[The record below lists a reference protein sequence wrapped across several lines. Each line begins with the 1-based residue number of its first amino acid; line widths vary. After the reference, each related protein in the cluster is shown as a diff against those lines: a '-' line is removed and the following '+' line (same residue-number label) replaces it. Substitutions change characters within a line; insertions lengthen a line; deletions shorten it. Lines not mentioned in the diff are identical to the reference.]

1 MTDGAGGGRR
11 GRGDRGGW
19 VTGLLSGLV
28 TGDDEDAHRNDA
40 GPGEEPEPSIPGAAE
55 RRRRY
60 VLCTTPAQGH
70 TAPLLAL
77 ARRLVDEGH
86 DVIFFTTP
94 HYHDKVVAT
103 GASFVPF
110 APEYDAHDLML
121 ANPERE
127 SSSKRGVRGVKDDL
141 RRIFIGPIP
150 GQCRDLRGI
159 LAGAPVDA
167 VVVDSMFLGA
177 LPLAL
182 GPREERPVIVCV
194 GVMPY
199 GALSRDAAPFG
210 VALQPGKGRL
220 ARTRNMALNWIITH
234 GALADIQRFA
244 RHRLAE
250 AGVARRGRFPGYFID
265 LPSKVTDAYLQATV
279 PGFEYPRSDLAPSV
293 RFVGPIL
300 SPPTADFPEP
310 PWWGDLDGSRQVVHV
325 TQGTLDNADL
335 DRLLLLTVRALADD
349 DVLVV
354 ATTGGPDPEP
364 LRAGLPPNARLERFI
379 PHDRLLPHVDVMVT
393 NGGYGGV
400 QQALANGVP
409 LVVAGD
415 SEDKPEVA
423 ARVHW
428 SGTGVNLRTGRPS
441 PAMVAHAVRRVLE
454 RRSYHLRARALQAQ
468 IAASDPLGDISTTLG
483 ELCAAQDVAG
493 RVTVG

>member
-1 MTDGAGGGRR
+1 VISPAGATVGRGGRA
-11 GRGDRGGW
+11 
-19 VTGLLSGLV
+19 T
-28 TGDDEDAHRNDA
+28 
-40 GPGEEPEPSIPGAAE
+40 
-55 RRRRY
+55 RRY
-60 VLCTTPAQGH
+60 VLCSTPAQGH

-77 ARRLVDEGH
+77 ARRLVGEGH
-86 DVIFFTTP
+86 EVVFFTTR
-94 HYHDKVVAT
+94 HYRDKVAAT

-110 APEYDAHDLML
+110 AEEYDAHDLMV

-127 SSSKRGVRGVKDDL
+127 SSSRRGVRGVKEDL
-141 RRIFIGPIP
+141 RRIFIGPLP

-159 LAGAPVDA
+159 LTDHPADCIVADN
-167 VVVDSMFLGA
+167 MFFGA

-182 GPREERPVIVCV
+182 GPREARPALACV

-199 GALSRDAAPFG
+199 PACSRDTAPFG
-210 VALQPGKGRL
+210 VAFQPGHGRL
-220 ARTRNMALNWIITH
+220 AHARNAAMNWATQH
-234 GALADIQRFA
+234 GMADIQRFA
-244 RHRLAE
+244 RRRLAE
-250 AGVARRGRFPGYFID
+250 AGWDRGFAGYLID
-265 LPSKVTDAYLQATV
+265 LPPKVVDAYFQATV
-279 PGFEYPRSDLAPSV
+279 AGFEYPRSDLSPTV

-300 SPPTADFPEP
+300 AASSPAFDVPS
-310 PWWGDLDGSRQVVHV
+310 WWHEVEGDRPVVHV

-335 DRLLLLTVRALADD
+335 GRLLLVTADALADD

-364 LRAGLPPNARLERFI
+364 LRPRLPPNVRLERFI
-379 PHDRLLPHVDVMVT
+379 PHDRLLPHVDAMVT

-428 SGTGVNLRTGRPS
+428 SGTGINLRTGHPS
-441 PAMVAHAVRRVLE
+441 GAMVARSVRRVLS
-454 RRSYHLRARALQAQ
+454 RRSYRVRARALQAE
-468 IAASDPLGDISTTLG
+468 IAASDPLGDIGGALA
-483 ELCAAQDVAG
+483 ELCDRRLVPEPT
-493 RVTVG
+493 R

>member
-1 MTDGAGGGRR
+1 
-11 GRGDRGGW
+11 
-19 VTGLLSGLV
+19 
-28 TGDDEDAHRNDA
+28 
-40 GPGEEPEPSIPGAAE
+40 
-55 RRRRY
+55 
-60 VLCTTPAQGH
+60 
-70 TAPLLAL
+70 LLAL
-77 ARRLVDEGH
+77 ARRLVVEGH
-86 DVIFFTTP
+86 DVVFFTTT
-94 HYHDKVVAT
+94 HYRDKVAAT

-110 APEYDAHDLML
+110 AEEYDAHDLMV

-150 GQCRDLRGI
+150 GQYRDLQAILGERPTDGI
-159 LAGAPVDA
+159 VVDA
-167 VVVDSMFLGA
+167 MFLGA
-177 LPLAL
+177 IPLAL
-182 GPREERPVIVCV
+182 GRRQDRPVLACV

-199 GALSRDAAPFG
+199 ASCSRDTAPFG
-210 VALQPGKGRL
+210 VAFQPGKGPL
-220 ARTRNMALNWIITH
+220 ARARNRVLNWATEH

-250 AGVARRGRFPGYFID
+250 AGVSTRFPGYFID
-265 LPSKVTDAYLQATV
+265 LQPKVVDAYLQATV
-279 PGFEYPRSDLAPSV
+279 AGFEYPRSDLAPSV

-300 SPPTADFPEP
+300 ARPTSDFAEP
-310 PWWGDLDGSRQVVHV
+310 SWWDELGAGRPVVHV

-335 DRLLLLTVRALADD
+335 DRLLLLTTRALARHDL
-349 DVLVV
+349 LVV

-364 LRAGLPPNARLERFI
+364 LRPGLPANVRLERFI

-423 ARVHW
+423 ARVQW

-441 PAMVAHAVRRVLE
+441 PAMVARAVRTVLKDPT
-454 RRSYHLRARALQAQ
+454 YRARAQTLQEQ
-468 IAASDPLGDISTTLG
+468 IAASQPLDEISAAL
-483 ELCAAQDVAG
+483 EALCGARDAAAASA
-493 RVTVG
+493 VGGPG

>member
-1 MTDGAGGGRR
+1 MTGGAGGGGRR
-11 GRGDRGGW
+11 GRGGW
-19 VTGLLSGLV
+19 VTGLTSGLA
-28 TGDDEDAHRNDA
+28 TGHEETPSSEHAQPEDAP
-40 GPGEEPEPSIPGAAE
+40 GPRPET

-60 VLCTTPAQGH
+60 VLCTTPALGH

-77 ARRLVDEGH
+77 ARRLVGEGH
-86 DVIFFTTP
+86 DVVFFTTP
-94 HYHDKVVAT
+94 HYFERVVAT

-110 APEYDAHDLML
+110 AGEYDAHDLMV
-121 ANPERE
+121 ANLERE
-127 SSSKRGVRGVKDDL
+127 PSSKRGVRGVKDDL

-150 GQCRDLRGI
+150 GQYRDLRAI
-159 LAGAPVDA
+159 LAEAPVDA
-167 VVVDSMFLGA
+167 VVVDTMFLGA

-182 GPREERPVIVCV
+182 GPRDERPVLACV

-199 GALSRDAAPFG
+199 GALSRDTAPFG
-210 VALQPGKGRL
+210 FAFQPGSGRL
-220 ARTRNMALNWIITH
+220 ARARNVALNWIVEH

-244 RHRLAE
+244 RHRMAE
-250 AGVARRGRFPGYFID
+250 AGVAERGRFPGYFID
-265 LPSKVTDAYLQATV
+265 LQSRVVDAYLQATV
-279 PGFEYPRSDLAPSV
+279 AGFEYPRSDLAPWV

-300 SPPTADFPEP
+300 GTPTTDFEEP
-310 PWWGDLDGSRQVVHV
+310 PWWGDLGGGKPVVHV

-335 DRLLLLTVRALADD
+335 DRLLLLTVRALGHD

-364 LRAGLPPNARLERFI
+364 LRRGLPPNARLERFI

-423 ARVHW
+423 ARVQW
-428 SGTGVNLRTGRPS
+428 SGAGVNLHTGRPS
-441 PAMVAHAVRRVLE
+441 PAMVAHVVRRVLE
-454 RRSYHLRARALQAQ
+454 RRSYFLRARALQAQ
-468 IAASDPLGDISTTLG
+468 IAASDPLGDISDTLS
-483 ELCAAQDVAG
+483 ELCAARDQT
-493 RVTVG
+493 RLTPVG

>member
-1 MTDGAGGGRR
+1 MSEAGTA
-11 GRGDRGGW
+11 
-19 VTGLLSGLV
+19 TGPAP
-28 TGDDEDAHRNDA
+28 T
-40 GPGEEPEPSIPGAAE
+40 GAAT
-55 RRRRY
+55 RRF

-70 TAPLLAL
+70 TAPLVAV

-86 DVIFFTTP
+86 EVLFFTTE
-94 HYHDKVVAT
+94 HYRATVEAT
-103 GASFVPF
+103 GARFVPF
-110 APEYDAHDLML
+110 ADEYDAHDLMV

-141 RRIFIGPIP
+141 RRIFIGPLP
-150 GQCRDLRGI
+150 GQARDLRAI
-159 LAGAPVDA
+159 LDGFAADCIL
-167 VVVDSMFLGA
+167 VDSMFLGA

-182 GPREERPVIVCV
+182 GPRPDRPALACV

-199 GALSRDAAPFG
+199 SSNSRDTAPFG
-210 VALQPGKGRL
+210 VAFQPGSGPLR
-220 ARTRNMALNWIITH
+220 RVRNVSMNWATEH
-234 GALADIQRFA
+234 FALADIQRFA

-250 AGVARRGRFPGYFID
+250 AGVAGGFRGYFID
-265 LPSKVTDAYLQATV
+265 LQPKVVDTYLQATV
-279 PGFEYPRSDLAPSV
+279 AGFEYPRSDLAASV

-300 SPPTADFPEP
+300 APPARSFEQPV
-310 PWWGDLDGSRQVVHV
+310 WWDELGDDRPVVHV

-335 DRLLLLTVRALADD
+335 GRLLLLTTRALAGDD
-349 DVLVV
+349 MLVV

-364 LRAGLPPNARLERFI
+364 LRRGLPSNVRLERFV
-379 PHDRLLPHVDVMVT
+379 PHDILLPHVDVMVT

-428 SGTGVNLRTGRPS
+428 SGTGVNLHTGKPS
-441 PAMVAHAVRRVLE
+441 QAMVARAVRRVLNQGSY
-454 RRSYHLRARALQAQ
+454 RRRAQALQAE
-468 IAASDPLGDISTTLG
+468 IDASHPLATISDALA
-483 ELCAAQDVAG
+483 ELCEANDAA
-493 RVTVG
+493 RRPETV